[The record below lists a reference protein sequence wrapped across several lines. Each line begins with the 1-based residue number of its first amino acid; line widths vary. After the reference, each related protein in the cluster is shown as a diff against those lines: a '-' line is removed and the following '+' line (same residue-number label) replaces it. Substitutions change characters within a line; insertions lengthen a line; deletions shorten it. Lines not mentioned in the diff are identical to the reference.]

1 MMEVHAVFEADH
13 HEIAL
18 PTRWYL
24 VRGPEIS
31 QRTLGL
37 LEVEVSMCLSVAAT

>member
-1 MMEVHAVFEADH
+1 MIEVYAVFEAEH
-13 HEIAL
+13 HEIVL

-37 LEVEVSMCLSVAAT
+37 LGVGVSMCLSAAAT